1 MKKLLVAAALA
12 FVATTASAAIAGGSH
27 DMSTA
32 GNVAKYGAPQLSACA
47 FCHAAHLNTVSA
59 TPLAGGPLWNRA
71 APAPA
76 GGYTL
81 YTSSTLSTAAST
93 GARLGTPSFTCLS
106 CHDGASDMGATVV
119 GTQGWATA
127 QVMTGYAV
135 VGQILT
141 NDHPVG
147 ITYNTGDATLVQGVN
162 TPGVTLPTASTVG
175 TYAGFV
181 ECGSC
186 HDPHG
191 TSNAATGG
199 ASFLRV
205 SATTICA
212 ACHIK

>member
-27 DMSTA
+27 DMTTA
-32 GNVAKYGAPQLSACA
+32 ANVAKYGAPNLSACA
-47 FCHAAHLNTVSA
+47 FCHAAHLNSTTG
-59 TPLAGGPLWNRA
+59 TPMAGGPLWNRA
-71 APAPA
+71 QPAPA
-76 GGYTL
+76 GGYTP
-81 YTSSTLSTAAST
+81 YTSSTLSAVASG
-93 GARLGTPSFTCLS
+93 GAGLQTPSYTCLS

-119 GTQGWATA
+119 GTQGWATPQA
-127 QVMTGYAV
+127 MTGYAV
-135 VGQILT
+135 VGTTLT

-147 ITYNTGDATLVQGVN
+147 IVYNPADTTLVQGAG
-162 TPGVTLPTASTVG
+162 TPGVTLPTATTVG
-175 TYAGFV
+175 TYGGQV